1 MSCSGKVTFASAVA
15 SSVLMGLILAPIQQI
30 RGFSTG
36 APTTSCADM
45 VPQHGVDAQFGPS
58 PFLIDLMDGVNKQ
71 TKKKCF
77 SRCFLVVDSMNLLA
91 CRKSF

>member
-1 MSCSGKVTFASAVA
+1 MSCSGKVTFASAVV
-15 SSVLMGLILAPIQQI
+15 SSVLMGLILGPIQQI

-45 VPQHGVDAQFGPS
+45 IPQHGVDAQFGPS

-71 TKKKCF
+71 TKKMFFKMF
-77 SRCFLVVDSMNLLA
+77 SC
-91 CRKSF
+91 C

>member
-1 MSCSGKVTFASAVA
+1 MSCSGKVTFASAVV
-15 SSVLMGLILAPIQQI
+15 SSVLMGLILGPIQQI

-45 VPQHGVDAQFGPS
+45 IPQHGVDAQFGPS

-71 TKKKCF
+71 TKKN
-77 SRCFLVVDSMNLLA
+77 VDSMNLLA